1 MRRGH
6 GGQPNCPTPAAF
18 QRQGREQ
25 VNRAAGSRGKTLSTL
40 VSVQMK
46 KKNEKGVNT
55 AFFGGAV
62 LHETLLE
69 QCGQAPSFGSH
80 EVFCSVLWGCYGNV
94 CKCRETQSA
103 AGAVI
108 YPTLHV
114 IQ

>member
-1 MRRGH
+1 MRRGY
-6 GGQPNCPTPAAF
+6 GGQPNSPTPAAF

-25 VNRAAGSRGKTLSTL
+25 VNRAGRVGGGTHCQHF
-40 VSVQMK
+40 SVQMK
-46 KKNEKGVNT
+46 QKNEKGGNT

-62 LHETLLE
+62 LHKTLLE